1 MKILL
6 TGGAGFIGS
15 NFILNFIDKNEILNL
30 DKLTYAGNIENLNS
44 LKEHPNYV
52 FNKCDITDS
61 VLLNDIIDKYQPD
74 SIINFAAESHVDR
87 SIDGPKEFI
96 NTNILGTY
104 ELLNASFKYY
114 QKLDFQKKDFFK
126 FLHISTDEV
135 YGSLGKD
142 GKFTESTSYK
152 PSSPYSAS
160 KAASDHL
167 VKAWYHTYGLPTLI
181 TNCSNNYGPY
191 QFPEKLIPLV
201 IVKCLSNEGIP
212 IYGDGQNV
220 RDWIYVDDHC
230 KGIYEVLQNGKIGET
245 YNIGGNQE
253 ISNLELVYQI
263 CDILD
268 KIRPSKTMD
277 SYRNLIT
284 FVKDRPGHDF
294 RYAIDST
301 KIQNQLKFFPK
312 ETIHS
317 GLRKTINWYLENE
330 DWIENIKQNKYNQ
343 ERLGINIK
351 WKV

>member
-15 NFILNFIDKNEILNL
+15 NFILNFIDKNQILNL

-44 LKEHPNYV
+44 LKEHPNYL

-61 VLLNDIIDKYQPD
+61 LLLNDIIDKYQPD

-135 YGSLGKD
+135 YGSLGKE

-201 IVKCLSNEGIP
+201 IVKCLSNEDIP
-212 IYGDGQNV
+212 VYGDGQNI

-268 KIRPSKTMD
+268 KIRPSKTID

-330 DWIENIKQNKYNQ
+330 DWIDNIKQNKYNQ

-351 WKV
+351 

>member
-167 VKAWYHTYGLPTLI
+167 VRAWYHTYGLPTLI

-253 ISNLELVYQI
+253 ISNLELVHQI

-268 KIRPSKTMD
+268 KIRPSKTID
-277 SYRNLIT
+277 SYRSLIT

-351 WKV
+351 

>member
-351 WKV
+351 

>member
-15 NFILNFIDKNEILNL
+15 NFILNFIDKNQILNL

-44 LKEHPNYV
+44 LKEHPNYL

-61 VLLNDIIDKYQPD
+61 LLLNDIIDKYQPD

-201 IVKCLSNEGIP
+201 IVKCLSNEDIP

-351 WKV
+351 